1 MKKAERGI
9 RGVGHA
15 GCVGLAIALM
25 ATACD
30 GGDPVPMAGTQA
42 LTGRDISNLFFWKD
56 RTLAFTRDTR
66 DPSQPEPQ
74 DFLVWPLDE
83 PEPSI
88 ALGGIDW
95 TYPDRWPAWLVGD
108 LLLTGTQ
115 YQRVYDV
122 SSRQSADLFHDL
134 SWTPPA
140 GPEPPLYE
148 LLEMTTMRPDG
159 LAFAKVMPGDEST
172 VVVGRPPDLRTFA
185 MAGGTSIGAVTFAG
199 SDLVVLVRQK
209 TAETDLIGIQR
220 MDTASGALSDL
231 VAPTAAA
238 EWAGVTG
245 FCEDDQ
251 MPGTCGF
258 FGAVGCGL
266 QEPACP
272 DGHTPPCLIVY
283 AKVDPD
289 DVTKTAAYVH
299 DVAAGTTSK
308 LAGANANR
316 FVADRRNHLLVWG
329 SGADQYTSYWNT
341 CGDVRGTCDT
351 WPGPIFAWRPDGGA
365 FAMYGAQQSM
375 RIVNVSDGTC
385 TAPDPEKTFSVYSA
399 QYSPRSDRL
408 WWSSANDA
416 TETSFTVW
424 LADGGGQSPVAV
436 ATDTMVGAGF
446 SRDGQ
451 RLFISHNGASNAA
464 LGWVDVAASPPV
476 ENILSTNRGD
486 VGLLGNRWA
495 LFVDH
500 FNAQDG
506 NGELVLVDIA
516 TGTRQSLARAVTGV
530 ALAGVSEDAGTDI
543 AYAVRGRAASAR
555 DGLWLTT
562 LPP

>member
-42 LTGRDISNLFFWKD
+42 LIGRDISNLFFWKD
-56 RTLAFTRDTR
+56 RTLAFTRDIC

-209 TAETDLIGIQR
+209 TAETDLIGIQ
-220 MDTASGALSDL
+220 
-231 VAPTAAA
+231 
-238 EWAGVTG
+238 
-245 FCEDDQ
+245 
-251 MPGTCGF
+251 
-258 FGAVGCGL
+258 
-266 QEPACP
+266 
-272 DGHTPPCLIVY
+272 
-283 AKVDPD
+283 
-289 DVTKTAAYVH
+289 
-299 DVAAGTTSK
+299 
-308 LAGANANR
+308 
-316 FVADRRNHLLVWG
+316 
-329 SGADQYTSYWNT
+329 
-341 CGDVRGTCDT
+341 
-351 WPGPIFAWRPDGGA
+351 
-365 FAMYGAQQSM
+365 
-375 RIVNVSDGTC
+375 
-385 TAPDPEKTFSVYSA
+385 
-399 QYSPRSDRL
+399 
-408 WWSSANDA
+408 
-416 TETSFTVW
+416 
-424 LADGGGQSPVAV
+424 
-436 ATDTMVGAGF
+436 
-446 SRDGQ
+446 
-451 RLFISHNGASNAA
+451 
-464 LGWVDVAASPPV
+464 
-476 ENILSTNRGD
+476 
-486 VGLLGNRWA
+486 
-495 LFVDH
+495 
-500 FNAQDG
+500 
-506 NGELVLVDIA
+506 
-516 TGTRQSLARAVTGV
+516 
-530 ALAGVSEDAGTDI
+530 
-543 AYAVRGRAASAR
+543 
-555 DGLWLTT
+555 
-562 LPP
+562 